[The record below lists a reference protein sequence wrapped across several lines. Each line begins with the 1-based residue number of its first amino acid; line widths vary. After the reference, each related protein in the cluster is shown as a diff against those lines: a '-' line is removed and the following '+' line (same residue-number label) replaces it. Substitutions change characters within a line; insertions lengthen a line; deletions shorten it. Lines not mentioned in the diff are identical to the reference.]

1 MSALVR
7 RLAAL
12 VALVVLTG
20 ASALPAQTVPAEQL
34 SALRYRYIGPQG
46 NRVSSVAGIPGD
58 ASARPG

>member
-20 ASALPAQTVPAEQL
+20 ASALPAQTVPVEQL
-34 SALRYRYIGPQG
+34 SALR
-46 NRVSSVAGIPGD
+46 
-58 ASARPG
+58 

>member
-1 MSALVR
+1 MSAIVR

-34 SALRYRYIGPQG
+34 SALR
-46 NRVSSVAGIPGD
+46 
-58 ASARPG
+58 